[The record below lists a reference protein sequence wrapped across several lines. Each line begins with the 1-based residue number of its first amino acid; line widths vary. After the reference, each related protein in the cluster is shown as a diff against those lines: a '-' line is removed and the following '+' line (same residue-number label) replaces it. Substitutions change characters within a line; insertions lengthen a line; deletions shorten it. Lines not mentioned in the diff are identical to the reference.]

1 MWPETGYT
9 HIVKKKKKI
18 NKKKKQFPKF
28 VILNNNPIP
37 KGVKNIMAALE

>member
-18 NKKKKQFPKF
+18 KKKPSTKF

-37 KGVKNIMAALE
+37 KGVNNIMEALE